1 MKTIHL
7 KEVCTKITDG
17 SHSSPIGIED
27 GYPMPSV
34 KDMTDYGFDLTD
46 CKHISKEDY
55 DKLVRSGCRPEIND
69 IAIAKDGSYLSRIFV
84 VEDDVDLVILSS
96 IGLLRPDMTK
106 INPYFVKYYL
116 SQQYVKDD
124 VERKYVSGSVLPRI
138 ILEKF
143 GEIEIPDYDKSTQDA
158 IVNVL
163 KPIDDKIRLNN
174 SICTDLE
181 AMAKQIY
188 DYWFVQFDFPDENGK
203 PYKSSGGK
211 MVWNEEL
218 NREIPEGWEVKTVNS
233 VIKQLSGYPFSSED
247 YVKEGKYK
255 LYTIKNVQDGY
266 IESKV
271 DNCLNE
277 LPKRMDKGC
286 LLSVGDMIMSLTGNV
301 GRIGIVFED
310 NALLNQRV
318 LKLIPVVSSK
328 MYVRQFMMSDE
339 MQYRISQI
347 AVGTSQKNLSP
358 VEFGELKVLYP
369 FKNIMDLYKDKC
381 DGMFDVVVSKL
392 QENHQLTELRDFL
405 LPMLM
410 NGQIKI
416 EE

>member
-1 MKTIHL
+1 M
-7 KEVCTKITDG
+7 
-17 SHSSPIGIED
+17 
-27 GYPMPSV
+27 
-34 KDMTDYGFDLTD
+34 
-46 CKHISKEDY
+46 
-55 DKLVRSGCRPEIND
+55 
-69 IAIAKDGSYLSRIFV
+69 
-84 VEDDVDLVILSS
+84 
-96 IGLLRPDMTK
+96 
-106 INPYFVKYYL
+106 
-116 SQQYVKDD
+116 
-124 VERKYVSGSVLPRI
+124 
-138 ILEKF
+138 
-143 GEIEIPDYDKSTQDA
+143 
-158 IVNVL
+158 
-163 KPIDDKIRLNN
+163 
-174 SICTDLE
+174 
-181 AMAKQIY
+181 
-188 DYWFVQFDFPDENGK
+188 
-203 PYKSSGGK
+203 
-211 MVWNEEL
+211 
-218 NREIPEGWEVKTVNS
+218 
-233 VIKQLSGYPFSSED
+233 
-247 YVKEGKYK
+247 
-255 LYTIKNVQDGY
+255 
-266 IESKV
+266 
-271 DNCLNE
+271 NE